1 MKQTLVFFYTY
12 RMGGWG
18 DMVKGLHTC
27 WCWAKAT
34 KRELRIDFRHH
45 IFGKLFPQYTD
56 TTLPPITSLTLNA
69 IDQVGKISVER
80 LQEFSD
86 KNEIIIACNWFSV
99 ESIGS
104 VDPFPFYKELYTDFF
119 PVPAIEIPK
128 DYHVLHCRVGDKY
141 LSEAT
146 SCKSDDRIKSFSRL
160 PTIIEQYNALK
171 HPKTLVCSDS
181 AIIIDKL
188 LKAIPNSFSICPR
201 PYHIAYPHAEIYS
214 KLEDILLMIQEHKAM
229 TESAGI
235 YMMSY
240 SGFPITAGLVGGISL
255 QLWNEECTLFWYSDT
270 MVNDIRKLSLKMN
283 RA

>member
-1 MKQTLVFFYTY
+1 
-12 RMGGWG
+12 
-18 DMVKGLHTC
+18 
-27 WCWAKAT
+27 
-34 KRELRIDFRHH
+34 
-45 IFGKLFPQYTD
+45 
-56 TTLPPITSLTLNA
+56 
-69 IDQVGKISVER
+69 VER

-104 VDPFPFYKELYTDFF
+104 VDPFPFYKELYTRFF
-119 PVPAIEIPK
+119 PVPEIKISEP
-128 DYHVLHCRVGDKY
+128 YHVLHCRVGDKY

-160 PTIIEQYNALK
+160 PTIIDQYNAFK

-181 AIIIDKL
+181 AIIIEKL

-240 SGFPITAGLVGGISL
+240 SGFPITAGLIGGISL
-255 QLWNEECTLFWYSDT
+255 QLWNEECILFWYSDP
-270 MVNDIRKLSLKMN
+270 MVNEIRKLGLKI
-283 RA
+283 AA